1 MPLKGILLII
11 IVAIVFAVIC
21 RDDIYLWLT
30 SEFSDDNYIDDDDND
45 NLEEEQ

>member
-1 MPLKGILLII
+1 MDIVTII
-11 IVAIVFAVIC
+11 AIVCAVAL
-21 RDDIYLWLT
+21 RDDIYEWLT